1 MSEPD
6 PMHSPS
12 LEHRSLLWLVVGMS
26 AAFAMIVLPFLGATL
41 WALFIAIVFYPLHL
55 RILRRTGGR
64 HTVAALLTLLL
75 ILVIVILPVMLV
87 TTSIIQEIAA
97 AVQLVRSGQ
106 FDVGQYVQ
114 RVLESLPEWARGML
128 DRFGIFDASGLQV
141 QLTALLTNSSQV
153 ITTRVLGFGQLT
165 LDFVVALFV
174 MLYLLFFLLRDS
186 QKLSAR
192 VAHAV
197 PLEEWHTERLMGQ
210 FVTVVRAT
218 VKGNIVIALLQG
230 ALGGVAFA
238 VLGMPG
244 VLLWSTLMALLS
256 LLPAVGAALVWV
268 PVAIWLF
275 VTGSVWQ
282 GVGLV
287 LWGVLVIGLVDNLLR
302 PILVGKDTRMP
313 DYLVLLATLGGI
325 SVFGINGFVVGPL
338 IAAMFLLAWNLFT
351 TVRRGLDGPP
361 HAG

>member
-6 PMHSPS
+6 PMNSPS

-26 AAFAMIVLPFLGATL
+26 AAFAMILLPFLGATL

-55 RILRRTGGR
+55 RILKQTGGR
-64 HTVAALLTLLL
+64 HTAAALLTLML
-75 ILVIVILPVMLV
+75 ILLIVILPVILV
-87 TTSIIQEIAA
+87 TMSIIKEVASL
-97 AVQLVRSGQ
+97 VQHLRSGS
-106 FDVGQYVQ
+106 FDPGQYVQ
-114 RVLESLPEWARGML
+114 QVLQALPAWARSLL
-128 DRFGIFDASGLQV
+128 DRYGIFDLAGLQT
-141 QLTALLTNSSQV
+141 QITALLTSSSQL
-153 ITTRVLGFGQLT
+153 ITTRVLGLGQLT
-165 LDFVVALFV
+165 LDFVIALFV

-186 QKLSAR
+186 EKLSIR
-192 VAHAV
+192 VAQAV

-218 VKGNIVIALLQG
+218 VKGNIVIAVLQG
-230 ALGGVAFA
+230 TLGAVAFA

-244 VLLWSTLMALLS
+244 VLLWGTLMALLS

-268 PVAIWLF
+268 PVAIWLLA
-275 VTGSVWQ
+275 TGQILQ
-282 GVGLV
+282 GIGLT

-325 SVFGINGFVVGPL
+325 SVFGINGLVVGPL
-338 IAAMFLLAWNLFT
+338 IAAMFLVAWNLFT
-351 TVRRGLDGPP
+351 TVRRGMDGPP
-361 HAG
+361 HTR